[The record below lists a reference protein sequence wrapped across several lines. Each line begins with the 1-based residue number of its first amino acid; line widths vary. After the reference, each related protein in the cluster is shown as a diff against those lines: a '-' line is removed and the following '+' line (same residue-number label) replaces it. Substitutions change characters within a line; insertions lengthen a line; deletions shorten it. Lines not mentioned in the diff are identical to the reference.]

1 MRFWGKDEERGVL
14 WACIAAIAIF
24 LLIIPDPDTDLTVVF
39 PGNPPYSWL
48 WYLLNPL
55 YWTKRAYSMIIF
67 AEWAGVTAVE
77 WWLVHKGKL
86 NGGLVKLQIV
96 STTLLVTLHAYQDI
110 TVIMFGPFLF
120 GFVLEI
126 FQKIPLPGTSQW
138 NCAFAGTGTQITY
151 WTNPCLSSSTQ
162 WNLLGGHIYA
172 LTYLIL
178 ILWVVLPLILHLR
191 GKVAWS
197 RWGSIRSKLQYY
209 LSWVLWKE
217 DVERGRAESRVVSD
231 PQTISKQPALSPTK
245 SVSRL
250 DVLLLLTI
258 GVCAHDIASIYGL
271 HVEGLHAIYFAV
283 PMIIVIFSIKFER
296 RIRHRCQKK

>member
-1 MRFWGKDEERGVL
+1 MEWLDLCNTMRFWGKDEERGVL
-14 WACIAAIAIF
+14 WACIAAITIF
-24 LLIIPDPDTDLTVVF
+24 LLVIPDPDTDLTVVF

-96 STTLLVTLHAYQDI
+96 STTLLVMLHAYQDV

-126 FQKIPLPGTSQW
+126 LQKIPLPGTPQW
-138 NCAFAGTGTQITY
+138 ICAFHGTGTQITY

-162 WNLLGGHIYA
+162 WNLLGGHVYA

-178 ILWVVLPLILHLR
+178 IMWIVLPLILHLR
-191 GKVAWS
+191 ARKLLGVGGG
-197 RWGSIRSKLQYY
+197 RIGSNR
-209 LSWVLWKE
+209 
-217 DVERGRAESRVVSD
+217 VERERVVVSD
-231 PQTISKQPALSPTK
+231 PQTISKQSALSPTK
-245 SVSRL
+245 TLSRF
-250 DVLLLLTI
+250 DILLLLAI
-258 GVCAHDIASIYGL
+258 GVTAHDFASYYGF
-271 HVEGLHAIYFAV
+271 HVSGVHAFTFSL
-283 PMIIVIFSIKFER
+283 PMIGVILFIKFEK
-296 RIRHRCQKK
+296 RIRRRWKR